1 MKILKSKK
9 IKRNHLGRL
18 DKYIVTMEIDDNDV
32 NMFED
37 FAYAYVTQGA
47 YGERYHEGKDYDE
60 YDLLPDIKCRS
71 RIWFQELWKNCWKED
86 NNEK

>member
-9 IKRNHLGRL
+9 VERSCLVRL
-18 DKYIVTMEIDDNDV
+18 NRYIVTMEIDDNDI

-37 FAYAYVTQGA
+37 LAYAYVTQGA
-47 YGERYHEGKDYDE
+47 YDEKYRKEKNYDE
-60 YDLLPDIKCRS
+60 YDLLPSITRRS
-71 RIWFQELWKNCWKED
+71 KIWFQELWKNCWKED